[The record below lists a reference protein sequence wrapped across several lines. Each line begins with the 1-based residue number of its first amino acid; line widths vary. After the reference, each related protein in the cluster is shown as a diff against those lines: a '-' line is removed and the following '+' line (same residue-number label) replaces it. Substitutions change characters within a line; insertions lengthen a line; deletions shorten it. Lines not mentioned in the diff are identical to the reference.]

1 MIFLT
6 LLYSTFKEAF
16 EKKIILTIFLLI
28 AAVILLFLSFINLD
42 SIEGLKEM
50 LMMSGDESFR
60 DAIIKFETNLIN
72 QFSFMVVFCLLL
84 IMSASFI
91 PSILEKGNIDLLLS
105 KPISRRNIV
114 IGKFISVVFLA
125 FIIISL
131 LVAVIWFIISI
142 KTNIWYFPFL
152 SAIIWFTFIFAVIY
166 SFELFIGLISQST
179 ILSLL
184 LTLFLLFPVTALLS
198 VRETMVFSFVKN
210 ETIIFIFNFIFY
222 LLPKPWD
229 LRESCINMIEGI
241 AIQSWWP
248 FISSGIFMLAM
259 LSVSVYYFSK
269 KDY

>member
-91 PSILEKGNIDLLLS
+91 PTILEKGNIDLLLS
-105 KPISRRNIV
+105 KPISRKKIV
-114 IGKFISVVFLA
+114 LGKFISVVFLA

-131 LVAVIWFIISI
+131 LVSVIWFIISI

-152 SAIIWFTFIFAVIY
+152 TAIIWFTFIFALMY
-166 SFELFIGLISQST
+166 SFELFIGFVSQST

-210 ETIIFIFNFIFY
+210 ETIKFVFNFIFY

-229 LRESCINMIEGI
+229 IRELCINMIEGI
-241 AIQSWWP
+241 AIESWWP
-248 FISSGIFMLAM
+248 VISSGIFMLVM
-259 LSVSVYYFSK
+259 LSLSVYYFSK

>member
-91 PSILEKGNIDLLLS
+91 PTILEKGNIDLLLS
-105 KPISRRNIV
+105 KPISRKKIV
-114 IGKFISVVFLA
+114 LGKFISVVFLA

-131 LVAVIWFIISI
+131 LVSVIWFIISI

-152 SAIIWFTFIFAVIY
+152 TAIIWFTFIFALMY
-166 SFELFIGLISQST
+166 SFELFIGFVSQST

-210 ETIIFIFNFIFY
+210 ETIKFVFNFIFY

-229 LRESCINMIEGI
+229 IRELCINMIEGI
-241 AIQSWWP
+241 AIDSWWP
-248 FISSGIFMLAM
+248 VISSGIFMLVM
-259 LSVSVYYFSK
+259 LSLSVYYFSK